1 MYIHLYRNQ
10 PQGNAIT
17 GRLVIDGRWFCDTLE
32 RKGYQILPLCYHV
45 AVPQSP
51 KFKRLLPIVQNVPN
65 RSGIRIHRGSKP
77 EHSTGC
83 ILVVADNKQKGTI
96 NNNTN
101 YINLN
106 NNNTNNINQQ
116 LLRSQQHSERSREDV
131 PQPRG
136 CVVSPAEELL
146 NNVVNVVVNPTP
158 VTCRS
163 AAEIERELTSLILKA
178 QQDHEEIILEITDFR
193 PGTEYGYNH
202 QCPPELQQ
210 HAIDARRATR
220 RYNELCPTERHA

>member
-45 AVPQSP
+45 AVTRSP

-101 YINLN
+101 NINLN
-106 NNNTNNINQQ
+106 NNNTNTINQQ
-116 LLRSQQHSERSREDV
+116 QSAGEQHTPAARSDV
-131 PQPRG
+131 
-136 CVVSPAEELL
+136 SK
-146 NNVVNVVVNPTP
+146 P
-158 VTCRS
+158 VGCRS

-178 QQDHEEIILEITDFR
+178 QQDHEEIILEITSS
-193 PGTEYGYNH
+193 G
-202 QCPPELQQ
+202 L
-210 HAIDARRATR
+210 A
-220 RYNELCPTERHA
+220 